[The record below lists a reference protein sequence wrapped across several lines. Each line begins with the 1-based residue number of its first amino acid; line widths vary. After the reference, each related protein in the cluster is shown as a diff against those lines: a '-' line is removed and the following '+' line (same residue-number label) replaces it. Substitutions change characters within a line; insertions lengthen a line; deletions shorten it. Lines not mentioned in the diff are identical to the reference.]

1 MAIYERWNE
10 VKVSE
15 AAERLS
21 VSRKSASRCFD
32 ELEYLNIDALGMK
45 GKLRVINVPDDRKK
59 ASISALCEYSL
70 LSDNTY
76 PTYAV
81 TKRELKASG
90 VKMEKQA
97 SVSEEIGCIVL
108 ELGYFIGLMES

>member
-32 ELEYLNIDALGMK
+32 ELEYLNIDVLGIFLFFINSFK
-45 GKLRVINVPDDRKK
+45 NHVISIIAVIKRTVHPADR
-59 ASISALCEYSL
+59 C
-70 LSDNTY
+70 
-76 PTYAV
+76 
-81 TKRELKASG
+81 R
-90 VKMEKQA
+90 
-97 SVSEEIGCIVL
+97 
-108 ELGYFIGLMES
+108 